1 MQAAPNFVLLIKT
14 EIMKRLFFI
23 IVLLLGFMAVNAQVR
38 RVTLQ
43 NVYVTNAAWVGAGG
57 GEVLK
62 QIELVM
68 PE

>member
-1 MQAAPNFVLLIKT
+1 
-14 EIMKRLFFI
+14 MKRLFFI

-38 RVTLQ
+38 KVTLQ

-68 PE
+68 TE